1 MTKTVAKH
9 CGVPS
14 LGRGMQVSTSLKC
27 GRTARETA
35 KNGRNLQSVYQDMP
49 TQGRLVENLNVPRQA
64 LLEKI
69 APFIGDTVYSYVVD
83 TVKHD
88 MYKDR
93 LQQEGTSPNFQGDM
107 ITLCACKHQMRTYPA
122 FKSGEE
128 VWVAGY
134 TSSSHP
140 SGQMLFYLMRVSQ
153 RFESHRELWFSDSV
167 PVKAKQAKSANSNI
181 FGDIYQPLSELG
193 DPYSQESYL
202 PPCKCHSHCE
212 PGDWGRDIGYLDR
225 YGRIPSL
232 LVGDPEYSFLW
243 DRPTIRSPFKPSR
256 ALPKVQLSQLFPLA

>member
-35 KNGRNLQSVYQDMP
+35 KNGRNLQSVYQAMP

-107 ITLCACKHQMRTYPA
+107 ITLCACKHYMRTFPDVRRGA
-122 FKSGEE
+122 
-128 VWVAGY
+128 WIAGFTGR
-134 TSSSHP
+134 TSCKYLLENT
-140 SGQMLFYLMRVSQ
+140 LFYLMRIE
-153 RFESHRELWFSDSV
+153 RTFESHRDLWFSDFI
-167 PVKAKQAKSANSNI
+167 PEETKTAKEAHGDRL
-181 FGDIYQPLSELG
+181 GDIYQPSGESG
-193 DPYSQESYL
+193 DPYSPKSYFG
-202 PPCKCHSHCE
+202 PCKGHDHYK
-212 PGDWGRDIGYLDR
+212 PG
-225 YGRIPSL
+225 
-232 LVGDPEYSFLW
+232 
-243 DRPTIRSPFKPSR
+243 
-256 ALPKVQLSQLFPLA
+256 

>member
-1 MTKTVAKH
+1 MTTKANARSRVHCSTRRSCGTAK
-9 CGVPS
+9 
-14 LGRGMQVSTSLKC
+14 GRGGLREGDYQPMPQSGQLAANVNLSLE
-27 GRTARETA
+27 GVRE
-35 KNGRNLQSVYQDMP
+35 RIVPFLEDMVY
-49 TQGRLVENLNVPRQA
+49 A
-64 LLEKI
+64 
-69 APFIGDTVYSYVVD
+69 YVVAS
-83 TVKHD
+83 VEHNP
-88 MYKDR
+88 YENR
-93 LQQEGTSPNFQGDM
+93 LYQTGSGPNFQGGVV
-107 ITLCACKHQMRTYPA
+107 TLCSCKHQMRTYPA

-167 PVKAKQAKSANSNI
+167 PVKAKQAKSANSDI

-243 DRPTIRSPFKPSR
+243 DKPTIRSPFKPSR
-256 ALPKVQLSQLFPLA
+256 ALPKVQLSKLFPLA